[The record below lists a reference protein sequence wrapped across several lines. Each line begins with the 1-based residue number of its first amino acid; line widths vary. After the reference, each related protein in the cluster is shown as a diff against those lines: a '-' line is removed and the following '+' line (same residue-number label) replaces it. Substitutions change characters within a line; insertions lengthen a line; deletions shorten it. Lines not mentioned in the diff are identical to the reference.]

1 MKRYDKRTGT
11 VKGYGKEKYM
21 SVDCTE
27 NGVYVKKYKKV
38 MFPGY
43 TGSGWY
49 YDDDIEDPDVK
60 ERTKLRFFKE

>member
-1 MKRYDKRTGT
+1 MRPGQSSTL
-11 VKGYGKEKYM
+11 EK
-21 SVDCTE
+21 T
-27 NGVYVKKYKKV
+27 KKYKKV

>member
-1 MKRYDKRTGT
+1 
-11 VKGYGKEKYM
+11 M

-27 NGVYVKKYKKV
+27 KGVYVKKYKKV
-38 MFPGY
+38 MLPGY
-43 TGSGWY
+43 TGPGWY